1 MFREWGMEF
10 AFAVGTESLTLR
22 SPDPAMTKA
31 FQQALNVSY
40 PQHAEFLA
48 WARPH
53 TTEAQALESLLRAR
67 DDFSSETGE
76 RRFFIISADGQS
88 ILGCIGLKPRPRKRF
103 VVGYW
108 ANTEYSGKGYLR
120 AALTQLVNRLPDSTF
135 YLTTSSANTR
145 SQRLAQAAGFA
156 RVRVHPQARH
166 SPRHGV
172 QDTYV
177 YRLDAKRQ
185 AKKSPQERGRT
196 VVS

>member
-1 MFREWGMEF
+1 MEF
-10 AFAVGTESLTLR
+10 AFTVGTESLTLR
-22 SPDPAMTKA
+22 SPDPALCKA

-53 TTEAQALESLLRAR
+53 TTEVQALESLLQAR
-67 DDFSSETGE
+67 DDFSSETAE
-76 RRFFIISADGQS
+76 RRLFIISADGQA
-88 ILGCIGLKPRPRKRF
+88 IIGCIGLKPRQRDRF

-108 ANTEYSGKGYLR
+108 ANTEHSGNGYMR
-120 AALTQLVNRLPDSTF
+120 AALARLVRSLPDSRF

-145 SQRLAQAAGFA
+145 SQRLAQSAGFA
-156 RVRVHPQARH
+156 LIRIHPEARH
-166 SPRHGV
+166 SLRHGV

-177 YRLDAKRQ
+177 YRFDGKRQ